1 MRNGDGWKEEK
12 DKSGVQMYSKP
23 SGGKIDNYLRI
34 MEVNAPIDDV
44 IAFYS
49 DLEAMKEID
58 DRIDT
63 IAIGKLTNLLSVRV
77 GWGSYNLFLT
87 SYL

>member
-1 MRNGDGWKEEK
+1 MKNGDGWKEMK

-34 MEVNAPIDDV
+34 MEVKASIDDV

-49 DLEAMKEID
+49 NLEAMKDID
-58 DRIDT
+58 DRIDS
-63 IAIGKLTNLLSVRV
+63 ISIGNLII
-77 GWGSYNLFLT
+77 
-87 SYL
+87 